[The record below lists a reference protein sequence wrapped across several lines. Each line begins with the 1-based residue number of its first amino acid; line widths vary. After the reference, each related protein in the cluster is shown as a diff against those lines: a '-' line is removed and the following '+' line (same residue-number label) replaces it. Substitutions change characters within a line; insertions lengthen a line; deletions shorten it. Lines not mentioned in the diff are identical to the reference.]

1 MMAVDHVIIPVDR
14 IAISQQ
20 LETVREEPA
29 AVRLTPRE
37 EKP

>member
-1 MMAVDHVIIPVDR
+1 MTIDHVIIPVDR